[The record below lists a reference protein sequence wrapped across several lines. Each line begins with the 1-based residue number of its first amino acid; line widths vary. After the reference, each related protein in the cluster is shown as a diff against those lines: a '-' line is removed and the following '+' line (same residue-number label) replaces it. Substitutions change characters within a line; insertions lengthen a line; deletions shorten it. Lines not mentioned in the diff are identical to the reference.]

1 MLGWR
6 RQMLAQQHQI
16 IAPKDATMHP
26 RRRLRDNSTTQ
37 GSRIVRQRGGK
48 RAGRSASVQVQR
60 REHATTGSN
69 PLPTKV
75 KTRRQTQPAVVH
87 NAPQQL
93 QADIQAASAASVQAA
108 WARRMGGQLVLS
120 DQSTTKGRQKR
131 VQMRKSRSHAG
142 VSGRQGDAIHARD
155 RSRSPIVV
163 PQQLE
168 QVIAASPVRADPN
181 QVAASVLARKQA
193 THAKQSHQDVPRP
206 AGVPMKSVLGDLHA
220 FLDKRSAAT
229 SFAFQPRAEAG
240 SEHSNPLVEPTAP
253 SSEGFVA
260 LLRHDGV
267 CLTKLVMWGQTRS

>member
-16 IAPKDATMHP
+16 IAPKDATKHP

-37 GSRIVRQRGGK
+37 GPRIVRQRGGK
-48 RAGRSASVQVQR
+48 RAERSASVQVQR

-69 PLPTKV
+69 PLP
-75 KTRRQTQPAVVH
+75 KTRRQTQPVVVD
-87 NAPQQL
+87 NVPQQL

-260 LLRHDGV
+260 LLHHGGV
-267 CLTKLVMWGQTRS
+267 CLTKHVM

>member
-108 WARRMGGQLVLS
+108 WARRMGGPLVLS
-120 DQSTTKGRQKR
+120 DQPTPKGRQKHA
-131 VQMRKSRSHAG
+131 QMRKSRSHAG
-142 VSGRQGDAIHARD
+142 VSGRQGDPVHVRD

-168 QVIAASPVRADPN
+168 SVIAASPVRADPN
-181 QVAASVLARKQA
+181 RVAANVLARKHA

-206 AGVPMKSVLGDLHA
+206 AGVKNSDIPMKSVLGDLHA

-260 LLRHDGV
+260 LLHHGGV
-267 CLTKLVMWGQTRS
+267 CLTKHVM